1 MKLHLHLGAHK
12 TATTHFQKVLEVNR
26 CLYPSNISYI
36 EMEQFRNNVRW
47 KGDCVDLTVCGSY
60 LEEIKNSSP
69 TLVISEENLSGDTG
83 NIHRDLFLYSRIEN
97 KLKGLE
103 CFTKAFDDIEIW
115 FSVRSMDGFIPSV
128 FCESLRHHRYRKF
141 EGVYAGNYTQIWFPV
156 IQSICRLFPNSRIN
170 VIRYE
175 NYTTILPLVIE
186 RIFGENE
193 GWDYLKD
200 ERPRPSM
207 NHYACK
213 LMASLGPV
221 IPGSVSSKLVQRLSR
236 LLNDNNIGHK
246 FAPFNQKQVD
256 DLLKLYEKDIK
267 AIKQIEQV
275 FVY

>member
-26 CLYPSNISYI
+26 CLHPNNISYI

-47 KGDCVDLTVCGSY
+47 EDDCVDFTVCGSY
-60 LEEIKNSSP
+60 LDKVKNSSP
-69 TLVISEENLSGDTG
+69 TLLISEENLIGYSTD
-83 NIHRDLFLYSRIEN
+83 IFSDLFLYSSMENRI
-97 KLKGLE
+97 KSLE
-103 CFTKAFDDIEIW
+103 CFTQGFDEIEVW
-115 FSVRSMDGFIPSV
+115 FSIRSMDGFLPSV
-128 FCESLRHHRYRKF
+128 YCEALKHKRYRKF
-141 EGVYAGNYTQIWFPV
+141 EGVYAGNYTQIWLPV

-175 NYTTILPLVIE
+175 NYTIILPLMVE
-186 RIFGENE
+186 RIFGGNE

-221 IPGSVSSKLVQRLSR
+221 VPGRISSYLVQGLSR